1 MEETVKRWPILLL
14 ILAGCTL
21 DPQDDYQWVN
31 EWVHDT
37 IETVADDERNEFQS
51 PNQTMARGAG
61 DCEDFALLMLWR
73 VWDVY
78 GVRGEMVIL
87 SKAGTE
93 ILHAIVRIAGSH
105 YDPTT
110 GRQPD
115 VDPDDIVD
123 VWTYGQAR
131 WYAVWN
137 SAEVKH
143 GR

>member
-1 MEETVKRWPILLL
+1 MKRWPILLL

-93 ILHAIVRIAGSH
+93 ILHAIVRIDGIY

-131 WYAVWN
+131 WYAVWMV
-137 SAEVKH
+137 EDVKH
-143 GR
+143 D

>member
-1 MEETVKRWPILLL
+1 MKRWPVLLL

-51 PNQTMARGAG
+51 PNQTMALGTG

-78 GVRGEMVIL
+78 WVRGEMVIV

-93 ILHAIVRIAGSH
+93 ILHAIVRIDGIY

-115 VDPDDIVD
+115 VDPDDIID

-137 SAEVKH
+137 SAGVKP
-143 GR
+143 

>member
-1 MEETVKRWPILLL
+1 MKRWPVLLL

-21 DPQDDYQWVN
+21 DPQDDYQWVS
-31 EWVHDT
+31 EWVHNT
-37 IETVADDERNEFQS
+37 IEYTIENEAEFQS
-51 PNQTMARGAG
+51 PNETMALGTG
-61 DCEDFALLMLWR
+61 DCEDFAMLMLWR

-78 GVRGEMVIL
+78 GVRGKMVIV

-93 ILHAIVRIAGSH
+93 ILHAIVRIDGTY
-105 YDPTT
+105 YDPTNGT
-110 GRQPD
+110 QPD
-115 VDPDDIVD
+115 VDPDDIVA